1 MDDMERDAQLLL
13 QGAGKSGK
21 FQKVSFV
28 FIIGYSFIMFYNVTS
43 LPLQK
48 IRPEALCRYKDEPF
62 DNFKPCDHETF
73 CNNNYEKGIDM
84 TRYAIQNPNPSLVND
99 VQYCRKLC
107 NNIKIQHEYFNN
119 RLENLTMMSDKDNLS
134 TVWLENNEYIQG
146 SNELIINK
154 INGIKRKINE
164 VNSER
169 YNYQS
174 RSFDEIQR
182 LHIKKAQSIQRIQLL
197 TSYLEENSRT
207 VKNL

>member
-1 MDDMERDAQLLL
+1 MEIRDNYSLLD
-13 QGAGKSGK
+13 
-21 FQKVSFV
+21 
-28 FIIGYSFIMFYNVTS
+28 S
-43 LPLQK
+43 LPFFDREYDHPLVKDAVQ
-48 IRPEALCRYKDEPF
+48 ALIKKELDNTINRMSTDENIAYLPYPVLKYC
-62 DNFKPCDHETF
+62 N
-73 CNNNYEKGIDM
+73 NNNYEKGIDM

-197 TSYLEENSRT
+197 TSFLEENSRP